1 MGPAAVLD
9 LPPSAIH
16 APAPVSRVTVA
27 DAQRALERL
36 RASNPGTTYV
46 SAEPSSVPGL
56 VKLTLTDGKLAYTD
70 KSGRYLIMGVIFDM
84 TAGKALDGA
93 LDAVQLKNSIGDSND
108 D

>member
-56 VKLTLTDGKLAYTD
+56 VKLTLAGGKLAYTD

-84 TAGKALDGA
+84 TVGKALDGA
-93 LDAVQLKNSIGDSND
+93 LDAVQLNSTGDSND